1 MDSPPISLSYVIVY
15 FVDSQQLTRQQR
27 LVHDFQEYKIQV
39 TAREDTFL
47 TTIQHLQT
55 SLNKAENRITSLEHE
70 NKQYHSQNI
79 NHQLDSNS
87 YQNHFS
93 NNFKKSNIQ
102 NLKTNSNQYS
112 HSNIKAIEEPQEQSD
127 YGGIIQMEQTKDKME
142 TDTLMDQGQNSIE
155 IVQNQLGKNTKS
167 ENILLL

>member
-1 MDSPPISLSYVIVY
+1 MCSQPISLSYVIVY

-55 SLNKAENRITSLEHE
+55 SLNKAENRITGLEHE

-102 NLKTNSNQYS
+102 K
-112 HSNIKAIEEPQEQSD
+112 
-127 YGGIIQMEQTKDKME
+127 EQTKDKME